1 MASVPASAV
10 KNIPAKNL
18 RICHLSRNSV
28 GADLLFQLLPIDRFG
43 LTQAVGCLGSIVS
56 LVDRPF
62 QQPRTACY
70 KQGTSQIRSAGGAA
84 VGVLR
89 PVVAGILI
97 NCFFS
102 VRAAGHIIR
111 LTRRSP

>member
-18 RICHLSRNSV
+18 RICHFSRNSV

-62 QQPRTACY
+62 NRQEPRVTNKARP
-70 KQGTSQIRSAGGAA
+70 KFAPPVALPLESLGL
-84 VGVLR
+84 VLLEFLSIAFS
-89 PVVAGILI
+89 PCVPLGI
-97 NCFFS
+97 
-102 VRAAGHIIR
+102 
-111 LTRRSP
+111 